1 MTDALGGDDDDD
13 DDGACIIEHSLQ
25 PQYCSNHGPN
35 LHSHPDPVRMFQFP
49 FIHSVFWR
57 CSGPKSMWALKLDN
71 SSYDDTTFFSF

>member
-35 LHSHPDPVRMFQFP
+35 LHSHPDPVIMFHFP
-49 FIHSVFWR
+49 FIHWSFFGDTV
-57 CSGPKSMWALKLDN
+57 ALKLCGH
-71 SSYDDTTFFSF
+71 SS